1 MGDPSAD
8 RRVGGWAYLRR
19 KKQAALSGKHERR
32 QGACLP
38 INPGTPCSRAS
49 LRAPG
54 RPTLGLGFASGSCAL
69 RLRRA
74 GPAAAGKP
82 PVHVGKAMKLSK
94 QQAKAHECAVEML
107 TKPML
112 TLDERYFVIEHW
124 NPAADPLNCLTGA
137 FFTPPGLARDFAIEV
152 SGRTLVD
159 LCAGIGALSFY
170 ASIGREGPR
179 SIVCVESNPVYVAVG
194 QKILPEATW
203 LCCDVFQLPEIGHF
217 QCAIANPPFGAAR
230 RNGRAPRYHGA
241 RFEYHVI
248 DVASDLAD
256 DGVFL
261 LPQDSSPFRYSGRP
275 YYEQSAPERIP
286 HYGEFVEATGIELES
301 TCGIDT
307 SLYIG
312 DWKGVSPATEVVIC
326 DFAVARLQ
334 RARGTSGDLFSPVGK
349 ETSGVR

>member
-1 MGDPSAD
+1 
-8 RRVGGWAYLRR
+8 L
-19 KKQAALSGKHERR
+19 QA
-32 QGACLP
+32 
-38 INPGTPCSRAS
+38 SRLFIS
-49 LRAPG
+49 E
-54 RPTLGLGFASGSCAL
+54 
-69 RLRRA
+69 
-74 GPAAAGKP
+74 
-82 PVHVGKAMKLSK
+82 KAMKLSR
-94 QQAKAHECAVEML
+94 QQARAHECAVEIL
-107 TKPML
+107 TKPTL
-112 TLDERYFVIEHW
+112 TLEERHFVIEHW

-152 SGRTLVD
+152 SGRTLID

-194 QKILPEATW
+194 RKILPDATW
-203 LCCDVFQLPEIGHF
+203 LCCDVLQLTEIGHF

-275 YYEQSAPERIP
+275 YYERYAPERIP
-286 HYGEFVEATGIELES
+286 HYGEFVEATGIELEA

-312 DWKGVSPATEVVIC
+312 DWKGVSPTTEVVIC
-326 DFAVARLQ
+326 DFAVARTQ
-334 RARGTSGDLFSPVGK
+334 RAYGTSGDLFSPATAGRVA
-349 ETSGVR
+349 VR